1 MIKKYRIATVLE
13 CDKLTKQERFFLTY
27 LIDLQGNDLHV
38 NKYKIK
44 IQMEKEKK
52 SLIEKGII
60 AEEFLRIYIRNA
72 VLIKMLSK
80 S

>member
-1 MIKKYRIATVLE
+1 MKKYRIATVLE
-13 CDKLTKQERFFLTY
+13 CDQLTRSERFFLAY

-44 IQMEKEKK
+44 INMEKEKK
-52 SLIEKGII
+52 LLIDKGII